1 LLEQFFKEWLE
12 QEEGN
17 NMPAVSKSQFRFM
30 AMVASGRKKVK
41 GLTPQKAREWLAGVN
56 YEDLPEK
63 LKGGEKGNGNQR
75 KKRRNRKNAA

>member
-1 LLEQFFKEWLE
+1 MLEQFFGKK
-12 QEEGN
+12 QGGN
-17 NMPAVSKSQFRFM
+17 NMPAVSKAQFRFM

-56 YEDLPEK
+56 YEDLPER

-75 KKRRNRKNAA
+75 KKRRKRKKAA

>member
-1 LLEQFFKEWLE
+1 
-12 QEEGN
+12 
-17 NMPAVSKSQFRFM
+17 MPAVSKAQFRFM

-63 LKGGEKGNGNQR
+63 LKGGEKGKWQP
-75 KKRRNRKNAA
+75 KKKVQK